1 MFAMALIPQ
10 EDLQPRRNAR
20 VWLIPLVT
28 LVAVGL
34 NTVAAVDGAQ
44 AEQGGTATL
53 VDPAGYAFSIWGLI
67 FITNLVFAGYQALPS
82 QRQDRLLDRVA
93 TPYIA
98 GQVFATL
105 FAVAALI
112 EANEL
117 AQATTL
123 LYFAAAVATYVVL
136 GVGVRD
142 EGWTRRL
149 AAWLPASLSAAWL
162 FAASI
167 VVVASVVQN
176 DLELAPPAGDG
187 EAWAAVA
194 IGFAV
199 LVTAAM
205 LMVRRDFAFAAVVT
219 WALIAIGQEQ
229 ANEVVDAAVI
239 VAVAVIG
246 LVALGSVPRPS
257 VPLPWRRRRQ
267 QGVRAH

>member
-1 MFAMALIPQ
+1 MLAMALIPQ
-10 EDLQPRRNAR
+10 ESHEPSRNPR

-28 LVAVGL
+28 VLAVGI
-34 NTVAAVDGAQ
+34 NTAAAVVGAQ
-44 AEQGGTATL
+44 AEQGSTPTL

-67 FITNLVFAGYQALPS
+67 FLANLVFAGYQALPS
-82 QRQDRLLDRVA
+82 QREDKLLDRVA
-93 TPYIA
+93 APYVA
-98 GQVFATL
+98 GQVFAAL

-112 EANEL
+112 EITAL

-149 AAWLPASLSAAWL
+149 AAWFPASLSAAWL

-167 VVVASVVQN
+167 VVVAAIVQN
-176 DLELAPPAGDG
+176 GLELAPPVGDG

-199 LVTAAM
+199 LVTTAV
-205 LMVRRDFAFAAVVT
+205 LMARRDFAFAAVVA

-229 ANEVVDAAVI
+229 INEVVDASVI
-239 VAVAVIG
+239 AAVAVIG
-246 LVALGSVPRPS
+246 LVALGSVPKPT
-257 VPLPWRRRRQ
+257 VPFPWRRRRQ